1 MTYYIYICLYMHMCV
16 HTHFFTLRVFDA
28 ADSEMKCS
36 YYKSLQ
42 DMGCSK
48 GKSARIDD
56 CEILG

>member
-1 MTYYIYICLYMHMCV
+1 MHMCV

-56 CEILG
+56 SEILGKKG